1 MGGAYIGNR
10 VTMRHML
17 TFAHDHGMVPEVEL
31 MPMSQ
36 INEGIQRVKDNK
48 ARYRLVLFNELPS
61 VGSG

>member
-1 MGGAYIGNR
+1 
-10 VTMRHML
+10 MRHML

-48 ARYRLVLFNELPS
+48 ARYRLVLFNELPP